1 MCTLSNLFAGRAGLV
16 GTGSQLPDENGM
28 QMMATSA
35 SSNSRQ
41 EDYLTM
47 ATPHEIDE
55 ADIRQR
61 IEKFVEAVRAM
72 DLDRAM
78 PIYAPDI
85 VTFDVQAPLQRV
97 GAEAKRKNWV
107 DAFSMFRRPLGYE
120 IRDLTITVGGDVAF
134 AHGFGRLSGTLK
146 NGNRGGFWVR
156 YTVCF
161 RKIDGNW
168 LIAHDHASVPLDV
181 DSGKA
186 VLDLQ
191 P

>member
-1 MCTLSNLFAGRAGLV
+1 MCTLSSLFAG
-16 GTGSQLPDENGM
+16 QLPDENGM
-28 QMMATSA
+28 QMMATSTT
-35 SSNSRQ
+35 SDSKQ
-41 EDYLTM
+41 EDYVTM

-61 IEKFVEAVRAM
+61 IERLAEAIRAM
-72 DLDRAM
+72 DLESVM
-78 PIYAPDI
+78 SIYAPDI

-107 DAFSMFRRPLGYE
+107 DAFSMFQRPLGYE
-120 IRDLTITVGGDVAF
+120 IRDSTITVGVDVAF
-134 AHGFGRLSGTLK
+134 VHGFGRLSGTLK
-146 NGNRGGFWVR
+146 DGNSGGFWVR

-168 LIAHDHASVPLDV
+168 LIAPDHASVPLDV
-181 DSGKA
+181 ESGKA
-186 VLDLQ
+186 LLNLQ